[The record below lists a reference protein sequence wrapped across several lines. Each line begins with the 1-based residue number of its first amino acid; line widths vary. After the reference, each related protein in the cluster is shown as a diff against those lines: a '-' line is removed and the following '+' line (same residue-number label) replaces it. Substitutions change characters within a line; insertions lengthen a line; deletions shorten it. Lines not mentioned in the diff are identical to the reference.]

1 MDNAKL
7 PPIPT
12 PISQRWREFR
22 IQVLPF
28 VAFLLA
34 LLAIVQLWRNF
45 VQPVGIVGF
54 VETNQVRVLPLQ
66 DGLVSSLF
74 IERFQTVTQG
84 QEVAVVVNFD
94 PKLIQAQVNAA
105 QAELEVLRE
114 RLYVDKIRTDQN
126 YQSFQE
132 NLFKARVDQAIARAR
147 LPLATN
153 DFRRAKDQFEKNL
166 IPEASYDL
174 AKSTLEQ
181 LSAEVTSRERYIA
194 DMQKSLDDLKPKVF
208 PQLQGKDPIEKA
220 IEAKQEELIQ
230 LLKPSQL
237 KSPING
243 VVSMIYVQQGE
254 QVRRGVAIADITP
267 HGSTNIIGYMRQPIQ
282 RHPKVGDRVQ
292 VTTRT
297 SPRYT
302 GEAKV
307 LKIGAQLEPLNPALL
322 SAETPRM
329 EMGLPIV
336 VGLPPNLTRL
346 LPGEFVDVALLPP
359 SK

>member
-1 MDNAKL
+1 M
-7 PPIPT
+7 
-12 PISQRWREFR
+12 
-22 IQVLPF
+22 
-28 VAFLLA
+28 
-34 LLAIVQLWRNF
+34 
-45 VQPVGIVGF
+45 
-54 VETNQVRVLPLQ
+54 
-66 DGLVSSLF
+66 
-74 IERFQTVTQG
+74 
-84 QEVAVVVNFD
+84 
-94 PKLIQAQVNAA
+94 
-105 QAELEVLRE
+105 
-114 RLYVDKIRTDQN
+114 
-126 YQSFQE
+126 
-132 NLFKARVDQAIARAR
+132 
-147 LPLATN
+147 
-153 DFRRAKDQFEKNL
+153 
-166 IPEASYDL
+166 

-181 LSAEVTSRERYIA
+181 LGAEVTSRERYIA

-282 RHPKVGDRVQ
+282 RHPKVGERVQ

-346 LPGEFVDVALLPP
+346 LPGEFVDIALLPP
-359 SK
+359 AK